1 MSKLVGKT
9 QENIGVLWRRNA
21 ILSKHIKSGF
31 IVIQRPM
38 NKFPTPN
45 QESPTETARKVARTF
60 FGVDS
65 DDVVS
70 RQKAIRQLLVRA
82 VVFAVLVP
90 LLFYLKFG
98 EVGPLGWGTTI
109 FFVVYC
115 LLAATGL
122 YFLPKPEYHTPV
134 ALHGDWADRLGA
146 FWLVSCAFGP
156 FFGWILTSILPLTA
170 ASWRWVYGLRVLLA
184 AGLPLITALPLTR
197 YLRGK
202 AVLVA
207 LPILLIVTLLPIWSA
222 VNVSRD
228 LWEGTVVR
236 QVQSVDNP
244 AVTVKGLYLQHT
256 DRIIYPEN

>member
-1 MSKLVGKT
+1 
-9 QENIGVLWRRNA
+9 
-21 ILSKHIKSGF
+21 
-31 IVIQRPM
+31 M
-38 NKFPTPN
+38 NEFPSPD
-45 QESPTETARKVARTF
+45 QESSTETARKIARIF

-65 DDVVS
+65 DEAS
-70 RQKAIRQLLVRA
+70 RKRTIQHLLLAA
-82 VVFAVLVP
+82 VASAVLVP
-90 LLFYLKFG
+90 VLFYLRFG

-115 LLAATGL
+115 LLAAVGL
-122 YFLPKPEYHTPV
+122 YFLPKTEYHTPV
-134 ALHGDWADRLGA
+134 ALKGDWVDRLGA

-156 FFGWILTSILPLTA
+156 FFGWILTSTLPLTA
-170 ASWRWVYGLRVLLA
+170 ISWRWVYGLRVLLA

-228 LWEGTVVR
+228 LWEGPVVR
-236 QVQSVDNP
+236 QVQSVENP
-244 AVTVKGLYLQHT
+244 TAIVKELYLTHT
-256 DRIIYPEN
+256 GQIIEIGN

>member
-1 MSKLVGKT
+1 
-9 QENIGVLWRRNA
+9 
-21 ILSKHIKSGF
+21 
-31 IVIQRPM
+31 M

-60 FGVDS
+60 FGAGS
-65 DDVVS
+65 DNAS
-70 RQKAIRQLLVRA
+70 RQKAIRRMLVGA
-82 VVFAVLVP
+82 ISFAVLVP
-90 LLFYLKFG
+90 LCFYLRFG

-122 YFLPKPEYHTPV
+122 YFLPRSEYHTPV

-156 FFGWILTSILPLTA
+156 FFGWILTSALPLTVI
-170 ASWRWVYGLRVLLA
+170 SWRWVYGLRVLLA

-202 AVLVA
+202 AVWVA
-207 LPILLIVTLLPIWSA
+207 FPILLIVTLLPIWSA

-228 LWEGTVVR
+228 LWEGPVVR
-236 QVQSVDNP
+236 QVQSVNNP
-244 AVTVKGLYLQHT
+244 TETVKGLYLQHT
-256 DRIIYPEN
+256 DRVIQPGE